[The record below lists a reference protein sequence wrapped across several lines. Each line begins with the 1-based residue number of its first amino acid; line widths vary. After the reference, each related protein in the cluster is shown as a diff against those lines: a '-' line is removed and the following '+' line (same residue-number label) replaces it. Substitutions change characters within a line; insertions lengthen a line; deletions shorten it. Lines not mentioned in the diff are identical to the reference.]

1 MDTFSS
7 SPPPIPLPGSSQPV
21 NRSKTVPVV
30 EIQVP
35 NRPAPTIPSS
45 QFTFDLSSDPIAIAI
60 PPTAPGNSAGGP
72 HRPSFLNRKRTPTS
86 PPPGRRID
94 KAPRGLAQD
103 CVYTAKTAILEAR
116 DLIVLASTLAE
127 SRDEQSRLLDLLE
140 VFREYTEKGLLYK
153 ASSIITSQIANL
165 ETATRQIESKA
176 RDLNKTTV
184 NTTKPQIP
192 TYAQIAQGPQA
203 PPQAPQSTAEQA
215 PGPKTVAKPPKPT
228 KAKPTER
235 RVILVQATPLP
246 VNRENPNFNPIRI
259 RNAFNKAYNDK
270 GVTGPVVATI
280 ARSRTGNIVVT
291 ATSAFTADYVLE
303 TEDTWKEILPYT
315 GAHKPQSWYKVVIDA
330 IPTADFDHP
339 QGMAL
344 IIEEIKTFN
353 KGLTPVGLPY
363 WLTSVENR
371 KEQRAGSIVVS
382 FPTEEQAKRALHNRL
397 YVAGMSVRVR
407 KYHSTAST
415 AQCAKC
421 GGFGHLSS
429 FCKKKEYSCLLC
441 SETHATEQHYCSVCK
456 RSGTKCMHLAPKCLN
471 CKGTHTADSKQ
482 CEVYQALKNRLAAGE
497 ATEPI
502 TLDE

>member
-7 SPPPIPLPGSSQPV
+7 SPPPIPPPGSSEPV
-21 NRSKTVPVV
+21 NRPKTVPVV

-35 NRPAPTIPSS
+35 NRPAHTIPSS
-45 QFTFDLSSDPIAIAI
+45 QFTFADPIAIAI

-72 HRPSFLNRKRTPTS
+72 HRPIARNRKRTPTS
-86 PPPGRRID
+86 PPPGIRRTD
-94 KAPRGLAQD
+94 KAPRGHAQD
-103 CVYTAKTAILEAR
+103 YEYTAKSAILEAR

-176 RDLNKTTV
+176 RDLNKTPI
-184 NTTKPQIP
+184 NTANPQVP
-192 TYAQIAQGPQA
+192 TYAQIAQGSQA
-203 PPQAPQSTAEQA
+203 PPQAPQSTTGQA
-215 PGPKTVAKPPKPT
+215 PGPKTTAKPLKPT

-235 RVILVQATPLP
+235 RVILVQATPLL
-246 VNRENPNFNPIRI
+246 VNRENPDFNPIRI
-259 RNAFNKAYNDK
+259 RNAFNKAYNNK

-291 ATSAFTADYVLE
+291 ATSTFTADYILE
-303 TEDTWKEILPYT
+303 TEDIWRDILPYT

-344 IIEEIKTFN
+344 IIDEIKTFN
-353 KGLTPVGLPY
+353 KGFTPVGLPY
-363 WLTSVENR
+363 WLTSTENR

-382 FPTEEQAKRALHNRL
+382 FPTEEQAKRALYNRL

-407 KYHSTAST
+407 KYYPTAST
-415 AQCAKC
+415 AQCTKC

-429 FCKKKEYSCLLC
+429 FCKKRYSCLLC
-441 SETHATEQHYCSVCK
+441 SEPHATEQHHCSVCK
-456 RSGTKCMHLAPKCLN
+456 KNGTKCMHLAPKCIN
-471 CKGTHTADSKQ
+471 CRGTHTADSKQ
-482 CEVYQALKNRLAAGE
+482 CEVYQALKNRPTTGDL
-497 ATEPI
+497 TEPI
-502 TLDE
+502 TVDK